1 MPRLH
6 YYVRN
11 GGDGSASPRFF
22 ASAKEA
28 EEREERDLKE
38 FGEAWG
44 EPSAGSVELKV
55 EDGKIFFQKYDDNY
69 EPVWIEV
76 R

>member
-6 YYVRN
+6 YYVQN

-28 EEREERDLKE
+28 EEREAKDLEE
-38 FGEAWG
+38 FNECWG
-44 EPSAGSVELKV
+44 EPSAGFVELKV
-55 EDGKIFFQKYDDNY
+55 EDGKIFARTTDDDY
-69 EPVWIEV
+69 KTVWFEV